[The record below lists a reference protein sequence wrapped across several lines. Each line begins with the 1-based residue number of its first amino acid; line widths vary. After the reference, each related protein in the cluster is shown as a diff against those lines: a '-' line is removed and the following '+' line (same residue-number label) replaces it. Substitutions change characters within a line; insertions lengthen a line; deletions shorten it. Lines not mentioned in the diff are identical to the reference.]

1 MIMFPALERIQFERF
16 MIDHLVDGRGRFEYQ
31 MDRDFPFLIK
41 FFSFSPLSHAF
52 PLNWHE
58 RLELFVPVQ
67 GEGRFR
73 MGGQLLSFSPG
84 DIIVVDNLKL
94 HGISDFRGPKLHAVV
109 ISFMANLIYNLGST
123 MCDFIPLSPFY
134 CKAKGLEPVL
144 RSTDRLAGRAQ
155 GALSELLDCYSNS
168 ASGPEFQA
176 GCKAYLL
183 ELLYHL
189 ARHFRSTELAHT
201 EYAQR
206 QQQSMLLGRLVAF
219 LEEEYTRKVSVSEA
233 AAVVEMTESQ
243 FMKFFKRATG
253 MSFVTYVIHAR
264 LARAYELLLSREDF
278 SIAEV
283 ASTVGFSDQSY
294 FDRKFKDA
302 FHQTPREVK
311 SNKRKPTT
319 SPAESS

>member
-1 MIMFPALERIQFERF
+1 MFSALERIHLERF
-16 MIDHLVDGRGRFEYQ
+16 MIDHLVDGRGRFEYE
-31 MDRDFPFLIK
+31 MDREFPFLIN

-52 PLNWHE
+52 RLNWHE
-58 RLELFVPVQ
+58 RLELFVPIQ

-73 MGGQLLSFSPG
+73 MGGQFFPFSPG

-94 HGISDFRGPKLHAVV
+94 HGISDFRGAKRHAVV
-109 ISFMANLIYNLGST
+109 ITFMANLVYNLGST

-144 RSTDRLAGRAQ
+144 RSTDRLAGRAH

-168 ASGPEFQA
+168 GTGPEFQA

-189 ARHFRSTELAHT
+189 ARHFRSAEVAHT
-201 EYAQR
+201 EYVKR
-206 QQQSMLLGRLVAF
+206 QQQSMLLGKLVAF
-219 LEEEYTRKVSVSEA
+219 LEKEYTRRVPVEEA
-233 AAVVEMTESQ
+233 AAIVEMTESQ

-253 MSFVTYVIHAR
+253 LSFVSYVIRAR
-264 LARAYELLLSREDF
+264 LARAYELLTREDL

-283 ASTVGFSDQSY
+283 SSAVGFSDQSY
-294 FDRKFKDA
+294 FDRKFKEA

-311 SNKRKPTT
+311 GARHLAHR
-319 SPAESS
+319 PAESS